1 MKSEFA
7 ASLKLEDLS
16 TLSLLFSSAV
26 IGWLQEVSFS
36 LSMHASMHTFHL
48 TCCTHMLGW
57 PLQALFVTQGIYIF
71 VIFRFRPF
79 KYLKNNLR
87 FCLMKQVYKNEITT
101 KLKNGQG
108 LQTSNLRSKNLT
120 KRKAQSATLLVI
132 REILIKTT
140 VGHHLIPIIVKK
152 FKVFFWRILK
162 VGFLHSLFMEVSVET
177 TLEDN
182 LAILGKEN
190 VHKKT

>member
-57 PLQALFVTQGIYIF
+57 PLQALFVT
-71 VIFRFRPF
+71 
-79 KYLKNNLR
+79 
-87 FCLMKQVYKNEITT
+87 
-101 KLKNGQG
+101 
-108 LQTSNLRSKNLT
+108 
-120 KRKAQSATLLVI
+120 
-132 REILIKTT
+132 
-140 VGHHLIPIIVKK
+140 
-152 FKVFFWRILK
+152 
-162 VGFLHSLFMEVSVET
+162 
-177 TLEDN
+177 
-182 LAILGKEN
+182 
-190 VHKKT
+190 